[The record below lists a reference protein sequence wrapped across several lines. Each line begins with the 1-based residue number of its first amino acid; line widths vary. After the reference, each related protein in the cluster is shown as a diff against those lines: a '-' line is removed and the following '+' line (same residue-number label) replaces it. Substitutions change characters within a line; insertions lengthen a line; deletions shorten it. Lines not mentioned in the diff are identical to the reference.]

1 MFINS
6 SVLIGQMGEC
16 CDADT
21 VLGKALRVLGQ
32 TERYD
37 WTSIAFRLK

>member
-1 MFINS
+1 
-6 SVLIGQMGEC
+6 MGEC

-32 TERYD
+32 TKLFKPIGNLLHCRKPLA
-37 WTSIAFRLK
+37 T